1 MPRRNAAKSGA
12 ATDQRHALDD
22 LFSATYD
29 ELRRMAAAVRR
40 VDANATISTSTLVHE
55 AWIKLAASP
64 GVAPESEQHFKRLA
78 ARVMRQIVMDEARR
92 HQADKRGGGRGFVAL
107 DDSLKVPVSSSRDLL
122 QLDAALD
129 ALAQVSPRQAELVQI
144 RFFGGRDVMEAS
156 VLLGV
161 SEATALRDW
170 RAAKAWLAAEIR
182 RTQ

>member
-1 MPRRNAAKSGA
+1 
-12 ATDQRHALDD
+12 
-22 LFSATYD
+22 
-29 ELRRMAAAVRR
+29 
-40 VDANATISTSTLVHE
+40 
-55 AWIKLAASP
+55 
-64 GVAPESEQHFKRLA
+64 
-78 ARVMRQIVMDEARR
+78 
-92 HQADKRGGGRGFVAL
+92 
-107 DDSLKVPVSSSRDLL
+107 LL